1 MSMTSLETIGY
12 LLFVGIQF
20 AFIIAVFWL
29 VFYYAWKTWK
39 EFRKS

>member
-1 MSMTSLETIGY
+1 MSMTYLETFGY

-20 AFIIAVFWL
+20 AFIIAVFRL
-29 VFYYAWKTWK
+29 VFYYAWKTFK